1 MNKIILIVFSISIIF
16 AEFGEVVHSIPAP
29 GHYSNGLAWD
39 GSSLWVANI
48 ADASHSDDYWYRIF
62 QISPEDGEILTSFST
77 NPYFYHGLT
86 FDENY
91 LWGEHN
97 YTSIEKL
104 DNLGESLQEFSA
116 VPLAV
121 GLAFDQYNNIL
132 FQSTT
137 QPGAIYKFDADTG
150 EIIGE
155 LYPDEP
161 YEHGWGDLAF
171 DGTYLWHINVASDM
185 IYKIDQYTGAIL
197 DQFPAPSN
205 QCEGLTFDGWYLWVS
220 DTSLDILYQI
230 EIEFNFILG
239 DINEDGILNILDIVL
254 MVNMILSNEYS
265 VVADVNED
273 GFINI
278 LDIVLMVNILVG
290 GLPQSN

>member
-1 MNKIILIVFSISIIF
+1 MIF
-16 AEFGEVVHSIPAP
+16 ADFGEVIHSIPAP
-29 GHYSNGLAWD
+29 GYYSNGLAWD
-39 GSSLWVANI
+39 GGNLWVANI
-48 ADASHSDDYWYRIF
+48 ADASHPDNYWYRIF

-220 DTSLDILYQI
+220 DTNLDILYQI

>member
-1 MNKIILIVFSISIIF
+1 MKTYYELVYSLLI
-16 AEFGEVVHSIPAP
+16 
-29 GHYSNGLAWD
+29 YSND
-39 GSSLWVANI
+39 DTK
-48 ADASHSDDYWYRIF
+48 DAAEDDFVIVK
-62 QISPEDGEILTSFST
+62 PEPDYYL
-77 NPYFYHGLT
+77 PP
-86 FDENY
+86 EN
-91 LWGEHN
+91 
-97 YTSIEKL
+97 SIKLIGPFEKL
-104 DNLGESLQEFSA
+104 QQN
-116 VPLAV
+116 
-121 GLAFDQYNNIL
+121 NNIL

-220 DTSLDILYQI
+220 DTNLDILYQI
-230 EIEFNFILG
+230 EIEFNFLLG